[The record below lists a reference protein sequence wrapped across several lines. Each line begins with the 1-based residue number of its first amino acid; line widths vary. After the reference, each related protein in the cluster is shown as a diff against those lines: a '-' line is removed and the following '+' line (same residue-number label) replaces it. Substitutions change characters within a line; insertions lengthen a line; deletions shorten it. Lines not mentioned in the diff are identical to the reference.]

1 VTRVEFVALKKREI
15 AGHDEKVRPFYL
27 CVFRPVSLGCCRVF
41 VLNRF
46 KLLDVDDVAYIQ
58 PFFWP
63 TRSAH
68 FSFFLILFPFF
79 FALCCRRYT
88 DGGYICFLFPYRKG
102 GERSG

>member
-68 FSFFLILFPFF
+68 FSFFLILFSFF
-79 FALCCRRYT
+79 LHCAVDDIRM
-88 DGGYICFLFPYRKG
+88 GICFLFPYRKG

>member
-1 VTRVEFVALKKREI
+1 MTRVEFVALKKREI

-58 PFFWP
+58 PFFFWP

-68 FSFFLILFPFF
+68 FFLNIIFLF